1 MIRYLWGMGI
11 MKKSIV
17 LTLLIL
23 LVFTTGCGLMPG
35 TELYLSQT
43 LNILGL
49 WSVYY
54 KTGRITFKFDESYAL
69 TGDENYYDLISLIR
83 NGDQQDKDQM
93 AVYVFC
99 SENDI
104 YQGREAIFDSS
115 KLTISFSID
124 DIGKDIY
131 YILITHKERQF
142 GIDVE
147 DPHYFEQYNIK
158 PITVEKYSYHVYCPD
173 YLFSDNEKINKSL
186 INCIESQGRFQYT
199 DIYVYDYQYFASDND
214 VTVYAYGYSN
224 GAVVDSLNY
233 HANTNNP
240 RGYVPGFIRDP
251 VTRGPDPV
259 LDPDTNDLIDPELYV
274 PVLIRFIRDYKDIV
288 RQSRSDHV
296 YGTYLLKYELSSD
309 MLFYEFIIND
319 HFLIDVDAHTGE
331 IINIDEWCARQLRCN
346 SYISDF

>member
-1 MIRYLWGMGI
+1 
-11 MKKSIV
+11 
-17 LTLLIL
+17 
-23 LVFTTGCGLMPG
+23 MPG

-69 TGDENYYDLISLIR
+69 TGDENY
-83 NGDQQDKDQM
+83 
-93 AVYVFC
+93 
-99 SENDI
+99 
-104 YQGREAIFDSS
+104 
-115 KLTISFSID
+115 
-124 DIGKDIY
+124 IGKDIY

-259 LDPDTNDLIDPELYV
+259 LDPDTTDLIDPELYV
-274 PVLIRFIRDYKDIV
+274 L
-288 RQSRSDHV
+288 
-296 YGTYLLKYELSSD
+296 
-309 MLFYEFIIND
+309 
-319 HFLIDVDAHTGE
+319 
-331 IINIDEWCARQLRCN
+331 
-346 SYISDF
+346 

>member
-1 MIRYLWGMGI
+1 

-35 TELYLSQT
+35 TDLYLSQT

-99 SENDI
+99 GEDDI
-104 YQGREAIFDSS
+104 YQGHDAVFDSS
-115 KLTISFSID
+115 KLTICFSID

-147 DPHYFEQYNIK
+147 DLHYFEQYNIK

-173 YLFSDNEKINKSL
+173 YL
-186 INCIESQGRFQYT
+186 Y
-199 DIYVYDYQYFASDND
+199 
-214 VTVYAYGYSN
+214 
-224 GAVVDSLNY
+224 
-233 HANTNNP
+233 
-240 RGYVPGFIRDP
+240 
-251 VTRGPDPV
+251 
-259 LDPDTNDLIDPELYV
+259 PDTTDLIDPELYV

-296 YGTYLLKYELSSD
+296 YGTYLLKYEISSD
-309 MLFYEFIIND
+309 TLFYEYIIND
-319 HFLIDVDAHTGE
+319 NFLIDVDAHTGE
-331 IINIDEWCARQLRCN
+331 MIYIDEWCARQLRCN

>member
-1 MIRYLWGMGI
+1 MGI

-93 AVYVFC
+93 DVYVFC
-99 SENDI
+99 GEDDI
-104 YQGREAIFDSS
+104 YQGHDAVFDSS
-115 KLTISFSID
+115 KLTICFSID

-259 LDPDTNDLIDPELYV
+259 LDPDTTDLIDPELYV

-296 YGTYLLKYELSSD
+296 YGTYLLKYELSPD

-319 HFLIDVDAHTGE
+319 HFLVDVDAHTGE
-331 IINIDEWCARQLRCN
+331 MIYIDEWCARQLRYN

>member
-1 MIRYLWGMGI
+1 

-23 LVFTTGCGLMPG
+23 FVFTTGCGLMPG

-43 LNILGL
+43 LNVLGL

-54 KTGRITFKFDESYAL
+54 KTGRITIKFDESYAL

-99 SENDI
+99 GEDDI
-104 YQGREAIFDSS
+104 YQGHDAVFDSS

-158 PITVEKYSYHVYCPD
+158 PITVEKYCNHVYCPD
-173 YLFSDNEKINKSL
+173 YLFTDNEKINKSL

-199 DIYVYDYQYFASDND
+199 DIDH
-214 VTVYAYGYSN
+214 AYC
-224 GAVVDSLNY
+224 
-233 HANTNNP
+233 
-240 RGYVPGFIRDP
+240 
-251 VTRGPDPV
+251 
-259 LDPDTNDLIDPELYV
+259 
-274 PVLIRFIRDYKDIV
+274 
-288 RQSRSDHV
+288 
-296 YGTYLLKYELSSD
+296 TYLLKYETSSD
-309 MLFYEFIIND
+309 RLYFEYIIND

-331 IINIDEWCARQLRCN
+331 IINIDEWCASQWRYKSL
-346 SYISDF
+346 